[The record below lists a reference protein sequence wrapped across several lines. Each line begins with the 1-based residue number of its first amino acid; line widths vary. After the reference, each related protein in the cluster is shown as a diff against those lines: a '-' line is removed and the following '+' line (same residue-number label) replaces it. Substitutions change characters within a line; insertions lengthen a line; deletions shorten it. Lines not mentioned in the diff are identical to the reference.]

1 MAFRVEEKDV
11 AMDVRA
17 SSIIQMNKVISK
29 KIFLYQLLFPRGGG
43 GRGEAGRTEANPTII
58 STPMNHCHNI

>member
-17 SSIIQMNKVISK
+17 SSIIQSNEQSHFK
-29 KIFLYQLLFPRGGG
+29 KDLFLSTAFPTGGG
-43 GRGEAGRTEANPTII
+43 GRERQGGLKLIQT
-58 STPMNHCHNI
+58 